1 MKTIEKKN
9 RFGFRK
15 SAVVGLTSAI
25 IGSSIL
31 LLPNNTNKVKADTK
45 PAPDKETDE
54 SAKTGKEAAK
64 DELTNLPS
72 NPETKKAEKKLNVK
86 YIADGKVIGTD
97 SFYSKPSNFEKLI
110 ESALPTGYKLAN
122 DYNLTNSLNEA
133 NGTIEVQLVKSDAD
147 QAKDND
153 QSSSDKQNN
162 HDSNQND
169 NTDEQLDEVNDQTN
183 ALKEANKEA
192 NNLTNLPSD
201 PDDNHAKTETAKK
214 KANNLTNLPSDPD
227 ENHVKPETAK
237 QKAAKQKAAA
247 KEAAKG
253 VIKDDFDILNDL
265 GPLTNLPTN
274 KNGESVDAINQSLAE
289 HNAEVAGTKT
299 ENEQAFQATSK
310 PRNNG
315 EFNNNGESNNNIE
328 LKTNEAVIPKISPK
342 MQSLDL
348 SKLSAQLKTNNL
360 IHASLFTT
368 NLAAVS
374 LEDRIGFKVSNVSIS
389 VDNERHMNLLHAH
402 IHIADPGAWANYYG
416 NADGNYNMAAFELI
430 PKNTSN
436 INYQFGDDSNQYA
449 PISVEDWMG
458 NNVQIGFVSGRWTN
472 GSKLVMNPALVG
484 QYFKYSSLDMDLTFN
499 FNSDYMINQETSM
512 MSIPYSNDPY
522 VPANNTMYYT
532 NGTAS
537 ARYETVFDSTWHDL
551 GSDYNVQYGYQGGR
565 SQGQKAQEIDNNL
578 WPIQY
583 GGLLGGTNHVKADL
597 SNLEEQ
603 ANNPSIAPL
612 VFNLA
617 TYDAP
622 FAQGLSSF
630 SYTMNIP
637 RTIAEN
643 LKNDAGESV
652 SDDGLAAIIK
662 ENYGATLITND
673 QYGTISDVDPNSNH
687 AQAGDTTIYEK
698 THQTEASQ
706 YYANDPTFKDLTVSV
721 SHTDEGSMRV
731 YTVNVS
737 NIKKK
742 LTYLPQ
748 TVYGLDQVNYSSD
761 NLLDKN
767 LIKNVALPK
776 IKQAFLN
783 GETSIT
789 LPVLGNFI
797 NANNYPRYQDM
808 FSHYI
813 NDNDKSFISNNNDNA
828 FNKITFVRD
837 LGDFNGNST
846 GWSATSHLIFRDKD
860 TGKDVY
866 SQTVNGTVGQKPGQV
881 DQNAANKFLKDN
893 KYLLDNGATIPEV
906 INMTDVN
913 TPDIIILVH
922 HAYEKRQVHITYVDD
937 DNLEIPLEGLAST
950 VDDIYGTDPVTGQD
964 GYLVPAI
971 DFNKVLNHTLFQ
983 LASNNPTD
991 VENWVKESGLD
1002 GRAVVQNGKV
1012 TGLILGD
1019 SRMQHGLQSTDLTI
1033 HVKHLSTDS
1042 IETAT
1047 RTYRIIERLPNGSQ
1061 KVILTW
1067 NPTMTRVKSVDTITG
1082 DVHYSPWKISNIYED
1097 NNRVLSSMDGADLQ
1111 DGMVSK
1117 DGHDLYFIASQYG
1130 PKIDNFKFYKTIVH
1144 DPATESPNSMFEIDT
1159 DQGVVRHDQDPN
1171 NIYYEYPG
1179 RVYLEMNENG
1189 ITADANQL
1197 PQNQDFYI
1205 DYQPDIMQRHLT
1217 VHYLDMDNGGKEVD
1231 SLKDT
1236 VPLNVVWN
1244 KDHTAFK
1251 YSIGNRTI
1259 SDNNSEFETDSN
1271 LYDANSRA
1279 NSQHYYVADDDN
1291 AFQNRYQDTNK
1302 HGKISNILAE
1312 FNKRGLQDGLTE
1324 DNGTLPENKQNGSF
1338 KFGWYAE
1345 SLNDED
1351 MHNAAYQNT
1360 DVYLHVRHMTH
1371 TTQEEVKREYKVVE
1385 RMPQPKYGDN
1395 KQVLDWNVSF
1405 NRDKTQDLVTG
1416 KASYGNWK
1424 DQNGKDISLY
1434 FAGSPG
1440 DTIMSSPSFK
1450 IDDIKNYR
1458 ITSPDDRSNA
1468 AAAYGNDDVIFN
1480 YIWKDEHNSRLPYLE
1495 TDSNINDGTGS
1506 RGYAGWLSYSR
1517 DKEYSVNQLRILNVP
1532 DNDLNEIAPST
1543 TIYIDYKP
1551 VQLDRVIHYVTPD
1564 GTELSRQE
1572 VTGKTDTAV
1581 TAALKIPQGYHY
1593 VDGHDYYHYVYDN
1606 NINDHF
1612 SGSQGHDMVTQRIT
1626 PEHAEL
1632 GFYNTAD
1639 TDKGDPNNV
1648 NTDFNNLTN
1657 DATIK
1662 HDLKVLVE
1670 TNETPSLTIHYIDD
1684 DENGKEIQQQEAK
1697 YSPASKYE
1705 DIADLSANINTPYGY
1720 ERVTKAINIYS
1731 LDDAVKSGFIKV
1743 SGVDEDNIIA
1753 YSDGT
1758 IAKGHIAYDN
1768 VIGSFD
1774 DDNNYLIMAI
1784 QAYGHE
1790 HLDAYIHFKHK
1801 IDHKTETKQKQRI
1814 FTFVMPDGSKGD
1826 WKTQDVTLSRSY
1838 TEDEVT
1844 HEKTYSDW
1852 QTNKYGQVEY
1862 HYDPQSPANRIVL
1875 DQDAAGHELFKAS
1888 LDPNAYQMYVQYG
1901 DSQPVAANTV
1911 NGENVTINTPDVEHV
1926 TITFKAIIENRAVHF
1941 VDIDTKQVISQ
1952 TSVEGHEGD
1961 SVTVDDTDAFNHE
1974 LYERVDNKPIVVP
1987 LSVKVNSTPYIV
1999 YVRAKRIFI
2008 PHTSPHEDVDV
2019 IGGDYG
2025 DLTYPKGV
2033 TDSDLNQAVTRT
2045 INVYLPNQPA
2055 YTLNQTVNWF
2065 RDAYYT
2071 PSTGELDY
2079 GYKDANGNWHKDEW
2093 GHDGDSTNW
2102 KEYTPPQNDTLKP
2115 DIAHVEEVETG
2126 DSSDGPTVEDQVID
2140 IHYRQGDDWV
2150 LVAFDDSDDSNNEVA
2165 RYTVRGKQGENVKLN
2180 IQSYLNANLP
2190 NYEVDQIDQRKVAN
2204 DQATIT
2210 DRTPDWVIHIHHK
2223 TASLPVSDINDTQR
2237 TVTRIIN
2244 ITDPNSKES
2253 TIKQKIVFTRSA
2265 TQDLVT
2271 GNIVYGRWEAHI
2283 PDIPKDQPDK
2293 DIMKYKNDNLTGD
2306 TVSQLTGDHSTA
2318 SFGSAVI
2325 KHYGGY
2331 DTIAQSV
2338 DDDGNMQDLDNTIP
2352 ESDLTA
2358 DSSDIT
2364 VDISYQTR
2372 PRHTFYY
2379 YVDQSKFDQAMSQG
2393 KTVAQAVAATKIDG
2407 QFNIGGHTGETKV
2420 IDANDSLP
2428 PDYKIVDAN
2437 DAEKDNLTTSGNYR
2451 IADIKGHYFGYTF
2464 AKSDDPDY
2472 QQLIFVK
2479 YTGHPLFNSS
2489 GSDNSNGSS
2498 SDSQPKTNKQEN
2510 QAVNFKVRI
2519 LIKQKGHTYEYKT
2532 LAISGNSSQT
2542 NRFSVDSDL
2551 KDLKSKGGK
2560 LVKDDYSATLGKQ
2573 FSPDWNNKS
2582 FDIVYELPDSVK
2594 LETNTGNNTAV
2605 LATAMIALNA

>member
-31 LLPNNTNKVKADTK
+31 LLPNNVNKVKADTK
-45 PAPDKETDE
+45 PTPDKETDE

-86 YIADGKVIGTD
+86 YIADGKIIGTD

-147 QAKDND
+147 QTKDND
-153 QSSSDKQNN
+153 QSSGDKQNN
-162 HDSNQND
+162 HDSKQHD
-169 NTDEQLDEVNDQTN
+169 NTDEQLDEVDDQTD

-201 PDDNHAKTETAKK
+201 PDDNH
-214 KANNLTNLPSDPD
+214 
-227 ENHVKPETAK
+227 VKPETAK

-247 KEAAKG
+247 KDAAKG
-253 VIKDDFDILNDL
+253 VTKDDFDILNDL

-274 KNGESVDAINQSLAE
+274 KDGESVDAINQSLAE

-310 PRNNG
+310 PRNND

-328 LKTNEAVIPKISPK
+328 LKTNATVIPKISPK

-402 IHIADPGAWANYYG
+402 IHIADPGAWADYYG

-436 INYQFGDDSNQYA
+436 INYQFADDSNQNA

-458 NNVQIGFVSGRWTN
+458 NNVQIGFISGRYTN

-499 FNSDYMINQETSM
+499 FNSDYMLNQETSM
-512 MSIPYSNDPY
+512 MSIPYSNKPY
-522 VPANNTMYYT
+522 VPADNRMYYT

-537 ARYETVFDSTWHDL
+537 ARYETVFDHTWHDL
-551 GSDYNVQYGYQGGR
+551 GSNYNVQYGYQGGR

-603 ANNPSIAPL
+603 ANNPSITPL

-617 TYDAP
+617 TYDSP

-643 LKNDAGESV
+643 LKNDAGEPV
-652 SDDGLAAIIK
+652 SDAGLAAIIK

-721 SHTDEGSMRV
+721 SHTDNGSMRV

-737 NIKKK
+737 NIKKQ
-742 LTYLPQ
+742 LTYLPEM
-748 TVYGLDQVNYSSD
+748 VSGLDQVNYSSD

-797 NANNYPRYQDM
+797 NADNYPRYQDM
-808 FSHYI
+808 FSHYTD
-813 NDNDKSFISNNNDNA
+813 DNNSFISNNNDNA

-837 LGDFNGNST
+837 LGAFNGNAT
-846 GWSATSHLIFRDKD
+846 GWHATSHLIFRDKD

-881 DQNAANKFLKDN
+881 DQNAANKFLQDN

-913 TPDIIILVH
+913 TPDIIIPVH

-971 DFNKVLNHTLFQ
+971 DFNKVLNNTLFQ

-1047 RTYRIIERLPNGSQ
+1047 RTYRIIERLPKGSQ

-1097 NNRVLSSMDGADLQ
+1097 NNRVLSPMDGADLQ

-1117 DGHDLYFIASQYG
+1117 DGQDLYYLASQYG
-1130 PKIDNFKFYKTIVH
+1130 PQIDNFKFYKTIVH
-1144 DPATESPNSMFEIDT
+1144 DPARENPNSIFEIDT
-1159 DQGVVRHDQDPN
+1159 DQGVNQDGT
-1171 NIYYEYPG
+1171 YPG

-1197 PQNQDFYI
+1197 PDSQDFFI
-1205 DYQPDIMQRHLT
+1205 DYEPDIMQRHLT
-1217 VHYLDMDNGGKEVD
+1217 IHYLDMDEGGKEIE
-1231 SLKDT
+1231 SLKDV
-1236 VPLNVVWN
+1236 VPLNVAWN
-1244 KDHTAFK
+1244 NEHTAFK
-1251 YSIGNRTI
+1251 YQIGTKNNLLSNGSIDENDT
-1259 SDNNSEFETDSN
+1259 SE
-1271 LYDANSRA
+1271 YDATGHVES
-1279 NSQHYYVADDDN
+1279 SKYYIVDDIDT
-1291 AFQNRYQDTNK
+1291 FRNRYHDAFGSGTIPNSGSAYTYSGNPNFIKGDGTN
-1302 HGKISNILAE
+1302 GS
-1312 FNKRGLQDGLTE
+1312 
-1324 DNGTLPENKQNGSF
+1324 LPEDEQSGGF
-1338 KFGWYAE
+1338 GFGWYAE
-1345 SLNDED
+1345 PLNDED

-1405 NRDKTQDLVTG
+1405 NRNKTQDLVTG

-1424 DQNGKDISLY
+1424 DQNGENISSY
-1434 FAGSPG
+1434 FAGNPG
-1440 DTIMSSPSFK
+1440 YDIMSSPSFK
-1450 IDDIKNYR
+1450 IDDIKNYT

-1468 AAAYGNDDVIFN
+1468 AAAYGNDDVVFN
-1480 YIWKDEHNSRLPYLE
+1480 YIWDEEHNSRLPYLE
-1495 TDSNINDGTGS
+1495 TSSNINNGTGS
-1506 RGYAGWLSYSR
+1506 RGYAGWLSYSW

-1572 VTGKTDTAV
+1572 VTGETDTAV
-1581 TAALKIPQGYHY
+1581 TTALRIPQGYHY
-1593 VDGHDYYHYVYDN
+1593 VDAHDLYDTYDN
-1606 NINDHF
+1606 NINDYF

-1639 TDKGDPNNV
+1639 TTKGDPNNV

-1697 YSPASKYE
+1697 YVLASNYK
-1705 DIADLSANINTPYGY
+1705 DIANLEASINTPYGY
-1720 ERVTKAINIYS
+1720 ERVTKSINFYS
-1731 LDDAVKSGFIKV
+1731 LDKAVKAGLIKV
-1743 SGVDEDNIIA
+1743 SDVDEDNLIE

-1758 IAKGHIAYDN
+1758 IAIGHRPYEN
-1768 VIGSFD
+1768 VVGGLDDENYFD
-1774 DDNNYLIMAI
+1774 IAI

-1852 QTNKYGQVEY
+1852 QTNKYGQVDY

-1875 DQDAAGHELFKAS
+1875 DQDAAGHELFKAN

-1952 TSVEGHEGD
+1952 TSVEGHEGN

-1987 LSVKVNSTPYIV
+1987 LSTKVNSTPYIV

-2126 DSSDGPTVEDQVID
+2126 DSSEGPTVEDQVID

-2165 RYTVRGKQGENVKLN
+2165 RYTVRGKQGENVELN

-2190 NYEVDQIDQRKVAN
+2190 NYEVDQVDQGKVAN
-2204 DQATIT
+2204 DHATIT

-2223 TASLPVSDINDTQR
+2223 TASLPVSDVNDTQR

-2244 ITDPNSKES
+2244 ITDPNGKES

-2283 PDIPKDQPDK
+2283 PETNKDT
-2293 DIMKYKNDNLTGD
+2293 MKYHNDNLTGD
-2306 TVSQLTGDHSTA
+2306 TASQLTGDHSTA

-2325 KHYGGY
+2325 NHYGGY

-2379 YVDQSKFDQAMSQG
+2379 YVDQSKFDQAIGQG
-2393 KTVAQAVAATKIDG
+2393 KTVAQAVAAAKIDS

-2420 IDANDSLP
+2420 IDANDNLP
-2428 PDYKIVDAN
+2428 PDYKIVAAN
-2437 DAEKDNLTTSGNYR
+2437 DAEKGNLTANSNYR
-2451 IADIKGHYFGYTF
+2451 AADIKGHYFGYTF

-2551 KDLKSKGGK
+2551 KALKSTGGK
-2560 LVKDDYSATLGKQ
+2560 LVQDDYSATLGKQ